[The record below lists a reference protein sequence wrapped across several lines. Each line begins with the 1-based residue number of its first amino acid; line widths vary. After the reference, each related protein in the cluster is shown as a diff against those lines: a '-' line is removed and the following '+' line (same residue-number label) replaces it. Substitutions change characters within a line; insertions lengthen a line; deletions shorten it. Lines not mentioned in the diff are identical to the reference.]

1 MLVGYARVSTL
12 DQNLD
17 LQTDA
22 PRLPGANAR
31 SPIAHRV
38 PVRIDQGFARRS
50 HSPERGMYWRC
61 GNATDS
67 HGPSPTSSKLFKNW
81 NGGGSA
87 SAHWLKA

>member
-17 LQTDA
+17 LQIDA
-22 PRLPGANAR
+22 LQARGANAP
-31 SPIAHRV
+31 SPIAHPV

-61 GNATDS
+61 GNATGS
-67 HGPSPTSSKLFKNW
+67 RGPSLISSKLSKNW
-81 NGGGSA
+81 NGAASA
-87 SAHWLKA
+87 SAH